1 MSTGRLRW
9 VLDFLR
15 IEAPE
20 VPLVLLMTLYFFLAM
35 ACASVVRALQNA
47 LYLGNVGFD
56 WRLPALYLLLA
67 GVSIG
72 VVVAYRGLARR
83 FSRIWV
89 SILTLILFILCLLLF
104 TAPIAS
110 DQEWIYPVFY
120 VWGGVFSL
128 LVPTQGWLLSYEF
141 YTTRQA
147 KRLFA
152 ILGTGGIFGGAFGG
166 FYAAS
171 LSSRISILGLLIHV
185 VIGLCLMQLVLIA
198 IQRLRARSVRAQDD
212 IRTEPGGQDPE
223 KDAEQ
228 TSFSELL
235 RSRYVLTLATLVL
248 VVGATTT
255 IIDLQF
261 KGLLE
266 ERYSGSPEDITRLF
280 GMILG
285 LMFSLSAAIQ
295 LLATSRVIRRFGVTF
310 TLIFL
315 PLTLLAGVIPAVMA
329 AGFWFRILPKMI
341 DGTLRSSL
349 HRVGVE
355 LLYIPIQGRQT
366 ITAKGFI
373 DLVVTRL
380 GDATGAFVLLGAFFF
395 LGFAV
400 ESMSWLILVGAIAWL
415 LLTLRLGREY
425 VQHLRT
431 SLAGELVPELSGS
444 WRQDLSGGG
453 HMVLEA
459 LDSPAPS
466 KIIFALKLLSTSEDY
481 SMNLMNQSGRIPD
494 ISGVYR
500 AVPWLDKAVP
510 LVDHPN
516 LHVAAAALHLLASHY
531 PETYLEKI
539 KKSCSAEQIPD
550 RLCLFYLDQ
559 YEPDPSGYLQPEKV
573 VLWAE
578 KANQE
583 QARVLSRLMAKTKE
597 PQYLNILR
605 KWMESSSQPL
615 ASAAITAVGR
625 FGREE
630 DIRPLIGFLAQ
641 GWSRGPA
648 RVGLASFGDVIV
660 EDLLTV
666 IQRPET
672 VSAVRASVPLIL
684 GEIGTQEAQRALFQC
699 LYLQDSVVA
708 FRALKSLNKIRGRGK
723 LMFEADFFLPILQI
737 WAREHY
743 ELINLELLLGG
754 DRERGTR
761 RLLQKTVAERVEWGI
776 ERIFRGLALFLPGA
790 DAHSSYLAYVGDQ
803 TALRENAI
811 ELIDSLVKGELRQT
825 IMPILNEESPEKKA
839 EIGRSMFRLSG
850 NLEQV
855 LSDALFQADP
865 WLKCCLLAWI
875 KGEGKLGLRPRVV
888 DACEDR
894 NAVVRETAQWA
905 LSTWGNQWQPVME
918 GPPTVD

>member
-1 MSTGRLRW
+1 MSTGRLQW
-9 VLDFLR
+9 VFDFFR
-15 IEAPE
+15 IQAAEL
-20 VPLVLLMTLYFFLAM
+20 PLVFLMTLYFFLAM

-56 WRLPALYLLLA
+56 WRLPVLYLLLA

-72 VVVAYRGLARR
+72 VVLAYRALASR
-83 FSRIWV
+83 FSRVWV
-89 SILTLILFILCLLLF
+89 SILTLILLILSLLLF

-110 DQEWIYPVFY
+110 GQKWIYSVFY

-141 YTTRQA
+141 YTTREA

-171 LSSRISILGLLIHV
+171 LSFRISTLGIIIHV

-212 IRTEPGGQDPE
+212 IRTGVGGKDPE
-223 KDAEQ
+223 KEAEQ
-228 TSFSELL
+228 TSVSELF
-235 RSRYVLTLATLVL
+235 RSSYVLTLAALVL

-266 ERYSGSPEDITRLF
+266 RRYSGSPEDITWLF
-280 GMILG
+280 GVVLG
-285 LMFSLSAAIQ
+285 LMFSVSAAIQ
-295 LLATSRVIRRFGVTF
+295 LLATSRVIRRFGVGV
-310 TLIFL
+310 TLLFL
-315 PLTLLAGVIPAVMA
+315 PLVLLAGVIPAVMA
-329 AGFWFRILPKMI
+329 AGFWVRIFPKMI
-341 DGTLRSSL
+341 DGSLRSSL
-349 HRVGVE
+349 HRVSVE

-380 GDATGAFVLLGAFFF
+380 GDATGAFVLLGAFFS
-395 LGFAV
+395 LGFTV
-400 ESMSWLILVGAIAWL
+400 ESMSWLILVGAIGWL

-431 SLAGELVPELSGS
+431 TLESEPSPELTGS
-444 WRQDLSGGG
+444 WQSDLSGGG
-453 HMVLEA
+453 EMVLEA

-481 SMNLMNQSGRIPD
+481 SMGLMDQSGEIPD

-500 AVPWLDKAVP
+500 VVPWLDKVVP

-516 LHVAAAALHLLASHY
+516 LHIAAAAFHLLATHY
-531 PETYLEKI
+531 PETYLERI
-539 KKSCSAEQIPD
+539 KRSCSTEEIPD

-559 YEPDPSGYLQPEKV
+559 YEDDLAGYLRPEDV
-573 VLWAE
+573 LLWAE
-578 KANQE
+578 RADQE
-583 QARVLSRLMAKTKE
+583 QALVLSRLMAKAQETR
-597 PQYLNILR
+597 YLNILR
-605 KWMESSSQPL
+605 KWMESSSRPL
-615 ASAAITAVGR
+615 ASAAIAAVGR
-625 FGREE
+625 FRKEE
-630 DIRPLIGFLAQ
+630 DIRPLIGFLEQ
-641 GWSRGPA
+641 GWSRGAA
-648 RVGLASFGDVIV
+648 RAGLAHFGDVIV
-660 EDLLTV
+660 EDLVTV
-666 IQRPET
+666 IQHPET
-672 VSAVRASVPLIL
+672 LPAVRLSVPLIL
-684 GEIGTQEAQRALFQC
+684 GEIGTQEAQRALFKC

-708 FRALKSLNKIRGRGK
+708 FRALKSLNKIRGQGK

-754 DRERGTR
+754 DGERGTR
-761 RLLQKTVAERVEWGI
+761 RLLQKTVTERVDWGI

-803 TALRENAI
+803 TVLRENAI

-825 IMPILNEESPEKKA
+825 IMPILTEESPEKKA
-839 EIGRSMFRLSG
+839 EIGRSMFLLSA

-875 KGEGKLGLRPRVV
+875 KGEDKLGLRARVV

-894 NAVVRETAQWA
+894 HAVVRETAQWA
-905 LSTWGNQWQPVME
+905 LNTWGN
-918 GPPTVD
+918 

>member
-1 MSTGRLRW
+1 MSKGRLPW

-15 IEAPE
+15 IETGE
-20 VPLVLLMTLYFFLAM
+20 LPLVLLMTLYFFLAM

-83 FSRIWV
+83 FSRVWV

-104 TAPIAS
+104 TAPIAG
-110 DQEWIYPVFY
+110 DQKWIYPVFY

-141 YTTRQA
+141 YTTREA

-166 FYAAS
+166 FYVAS
-171 LSSRISILGLLIHV
+171 LSSRISTLGLLIHV

-212 IRTEPGGQDPE
+212 IRTDPGEEDPE
-223 KDAEQ
+223 KEAAQ

-235 RSRYVLTLATLVL
+235 RSRYVLTLAALVL

-266 ERYSGSPEDITRLF
+266 ERYSGSPEDITGLF

-315 PLTLLAGVIPAVMA
+315 PVTLLVGVIPAVMA

-341 DGTLRSSL
+341 DGSLRSSL

-380 GDATGAFVLLGAFFF
+380 GDATGAFLLLGAFFL
-395 LGFAV
+395 LGFTV
-400 ESMSWLILVGAIAWL
+400 ESMSWLILVGAVVWL
-415 LLTLRLGREY
+415 LLTVRLGREY
-425 VQHLRT
+425 VQTLRT
-431 SLAGELVPELSGS
+431 SLASELVPELSGS

-481 SMNLMNQSGRIPD
+481 SMNLMDQSGEIPD

-500 AVPWLDKAVP
+500 AVPWLDKVVP

-516 LHVAAAALHLLASHY
+516 LPVAAAALHLLASHY

-539 KKSCSAEQIPD
+539 KKSCSTEEIPD
-550 RLCLFYLDQ
+550 RLCLVYLDQ
-559 YEPDPSGYLQPEKV
+559 YERNLSRYLPPEKV

-578 KANQE
+578 KADQE
-583 QARVLSRLMAKTKE
+583 QAQVLSRLMAKTKE

-605 KWMESSSQPL
+605 KWMESSFHPL
-615 ASAAITAVGR
+615 ARAAITAVGR

-630 DIRPLIGFLAQ
+630 DIRPLIGFLEQ
-641 GWSRGPA
+641 SWSRGSA
-648 RVGLASFGDVIV
+648 RAGLASFGDVIV
-660 EDLLTV
+660 EDLVTV
-666 IQRPET
+666 IQRPAT
-672 VSAVRASVPLIL
+672 VSAVRVSVPLIL

-723 LMFEADFFLPILQI
+723 LIFEADFFLPILQI

-743 ELINLELLLGG
+743 ELVNLKLLLGG
-754 DRERGTR
+754 DGERGTR
-761 RLLQKTVAERVEWGI
+761 RLLQKTVAERVDWGI

-803 TALRENAI
+803 TVLRENAI

-825 IMPILNEESPEKKA
+825 IMPILTEESPERRA

-875 KGEGKLGLRPRVV
+875 KGEDKLGLRPRVV

-894 NAVVRETAQWA
+894 HAVVRETAQWA
-905 LSTWGNQWQPVME
+905 LTTWGN
-918 GPPTVD
+918 